1 MFLIPVV
8 SLRKIV
14 SIVLCLET
22 SFRFN
27 HLPSLKCTGIINQS
41 INQSNLCSLFCLVLF
56 LHLLNN
62 RNKLREK
69 TN

>member
-8 SLRKIV
+8 SLQKIV

-27 HLPSLKCTGIINQS
+27 HLPNLKCIGIINQS
-41 INQSNLCSLFCLVLF
+41 INQVYALFF
-56 LHLLNN
+56 A
-62 RNKLREK
+62 
-69 TN
+69 

>member
-8 SLRKIV
+8 SLQKIV

-41 INQSNLCSLFCLVLF
+41 IKFMLSF
-56 LHLLNN
+56 LPSFFFFFTFV
-62 RNKLREK
+62 E
-69 TN
+69 